1 MAKTVTDV
9 LCVGLDGAAMQTRR
23 LVLEKAG
30 LNVSQA
36 RDIRQ
41 VQAACESNSFAVVIL
56 GHSLNPN
63 EKKRVSDV
71 VLTYCKTAK
80 LLELHRAIV
89 PDLPSAD
96 GHLQANP
103 TEPGVLV
110 EAVSRLLK
118 KRRKT
123 KAQST

>member
-1 MAKTVTDV
+1 MAETVTDV

-23 LVLEKAG
+23 LVLERAG

-41 VQAACESNSFAVVIL
+41 VQAACESTSFAVVIL

-80 LLELHRAIV
+80 LLELHTAIA

-103 TEPGVLV
+103 TEPEALV
-110 EAVSRLLK
+110 GAVSRLLR
-118 KRRKT
+118 KRKKT

>member
-1 MAKTVTDV
+1 MAQAVTDV
-9 LCVGLDGAAMQTRR
+9 LCVGMNDAAMQTRK

-56 GHSLNPN
+56 GHSLNRN

-80 LLELHRAIV
+80 ILELHTGIAPEV
-89 PDLPSAD
+89 SSAD
-96 GHLQANP
+96 GHLQANL
-103 TEPGVLV
+103 TEPEALV
-110 EAVSRLLK
+110 EAVNRLLR
-118 KRRKT
+118 KRKKT

>member
-1 MAKTVTDV
+1 MAQAVTDV
-9 LCVGLDGAAMQTRR
+9 LCVGMNDAAMQTRK

-56 GHSLNPN
+56 GHSLNRN

-71 VLTYCKTAK
+71 VLTIHSDMILTTLGKTWTIW
-80 LLELHRAIV
+80 LSES
-89 PDLPSAD
+89 D
-96 GHLQANP
+96 
-103 TEPGVLV
+103 TESDFG
-110 EAVSRLLK
+110 ARLKSSLSFDPA
-118 KRRKT
+118 RT
-123 KAQST
+123 SSQ